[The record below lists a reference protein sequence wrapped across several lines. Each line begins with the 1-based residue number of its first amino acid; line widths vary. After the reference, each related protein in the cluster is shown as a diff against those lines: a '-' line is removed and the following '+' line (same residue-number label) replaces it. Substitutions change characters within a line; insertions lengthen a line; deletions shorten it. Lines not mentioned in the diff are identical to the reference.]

1 MGIGLINHMP
11 FYMSDLKNDANY
23 TYAKHFHFTAEDL
36 ADSSPL
42 TCPLGDE
49 SFSIYKILIS
59 TDSLNSESD
68 MIGFHVSTSTG
79 ETVTNYDDIFIDL
92 SNSVGITEQDMD
104 IELNTNLIFTPID
117 MNDFIYQTSI
127 VLPAIEFDIV
137 IFCKPKN

>member
-1 MGIGLINHMP
+1 MGIGLMNHMP

-36 ADSSPL
+36 ADASLL

-79 ETVTNYDDIFIDL
+79 ETTTNYDDIFIDL

-104 IELNTNLIFTPID
+104 IEPNTNLIFTPID
-117 MNDFIYQTSI
+117 MDDFIYQTSI

>member
-23 TYAKHFHFTAEDL
+23 TYAKHFHFTEEDL
-36 ADSSPL
+36 ADASPL

-79 ETVTNYDDIFIDL
+79 ETTTNYDDIFIDL